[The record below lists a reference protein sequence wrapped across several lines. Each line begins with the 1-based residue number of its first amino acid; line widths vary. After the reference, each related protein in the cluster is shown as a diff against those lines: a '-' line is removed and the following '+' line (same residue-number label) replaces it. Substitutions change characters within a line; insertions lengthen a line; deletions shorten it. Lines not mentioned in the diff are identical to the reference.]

1 MNDGHMN
8 DGHMSNERM
17 GDGHPDDGADRRPP
31 SSEEEGGPPAP
42 VPEPTADAAQLADLK
57 AHAVDL
63 EDRWRRALADLANLR
78 KRVARDVAAQ
88 RAEERVRVAA
98 ELLPVLDNLDLALE
112 HAESDPGGIVEGV
125 RAVRDQ
131 AVGVLARLGFPRH
144 DDVGVP
150 FDPARHE
157 AVSVI
162 AGTDAPDGTVV
173 QVLRPG
179 YGDALHQLRPAA
191 VVVAKKAD

>member
-1 MNDGHMN
+1 
-8 DGHMSNERM
+8 MSNERM
-17 GDGHPDDGADRRPP
+17 GNGHLDDGPDRRPP
-31 SSEEEGGPPAP
+31 PPEEEGGPPAP
-42 VPEPTADAAQLADLK
+42 VSETAPEPTADAEQLADLK

-63 EDRWRRALADLANLR
+63 EDRWRRALADLDNLR
-78 KRVARDVAAQ
+78 KRVARDMAAQ

-179 YGDALHQLRPAA
+179 YGDARHQLRPAA